1 MSRSTLVTGPIEALE
16 AEFAGTI
23 AEAHRDDPL
32 RPVVVLVGETLLRA
46 YLRRRLAE
54 INGPYLNIH
63 VLTPGE
69 LALRLGEMRL
79 ILAGATPLPMLADR
93 VLAQEAALAESTY
106 FDAVAS
112 TPGFGHALH
121 RTLVELRRAGLRS
134 SDLEAAAPAS
144 TESVKVAAL
153 ATL

>member
-1 MSRSTLVTGPIEALE
+1 MSESTLTLGRIDALE
-16 AEFAGTI
+16 SEFAR
-23 AEAHRDDPL
+23 AVSEAQRGDPL

-54 INGPYLNIH
+54 LNGPYLNIH

-69 LALRLGEMRL
+69 LALRLGEMRV
-79 ILAGATPLPMLADR
+79 ILAGRTPLPMLADR

-106 FDAVAS
+106 FDAVAG

-121 RTLVELRRAGLRS
+121 RTLVELRRAGVS
-134 SDLEAAAPAS
+134 SADLQAAAP
-144 TESVKVAAL
+144 T
-153 ATL
+153 